1 MPNKQ
6 FMFLLAGLQGFGMMS
21 YPASN
26 VVLSRCVGAEEQGAV
41 LSMSGGI
48 RSLTQGMAPVLF
60 NGLFA
65 YFTWGDAV
73 VFFPQAPFC
82 LSALFMAIAIFFCLR
97 MERRHAAAAAIAA
110 AAAAGGASDAD
121 TDMIDGPSQQR
132 QLQLRIDAE
141 KAAEDEEDED
151 EEIQYDESPFVGQV
165 NTLQA

>member
-97 MERRHAAAAAIAA
+97 MERRHAAAAAITA
-110 AAAAGGASDAD
+110 AAAAGGASD